1 MIDTEELS
9 DEKRAELISECEEL
23 KEEISLDGESAEKR
37 VRLANIHLR
46 LGEREEAVMCLQ
58 TALLL
63 RPDTPAIL
71 SRLRQVCTEEEL
83 NSLDLPEKAEPFW
96 RNIPG
101 LFKYPFSGSGVY
113 LLVGGTVFVTIMQFI
128 ISLPTLFFFA
138 SILVSIFLAGYISS
152 YFISVMRTSARGYDT
167 PPDWPD
173 ITDLGG
179 SIGKPIVLVS
189 FAGIVSFFP
198 AVGYLI
204 YSVVYGGR
212 ISVLV
217 GLIALGALYYPMA
230 LIASVMTGAALNSAN
245 FAGVLTSIFRVPKEY
260 LAAEI
265 TLAFFAVLS
274 VMAYFM
280 VAAISTTLPGTVVGV
295 FASRFVY
302 LYFLM
307 IYARILG
314 LLYRQCKSKIAA

>member
-1 MIDTEELS
+1 MVDTEELS
-9 DEKRAELISECEEL
+9 DERRAELINECEEL

-46 LGEREEAVMCLQ
+46 LEEREEAIMCLQ
-58 TALLL
+58 IALQL

-83 NSLDLPEKAEPFW
+83 NSLDLPEQAEPFW
-96 RNIPG
+96 RNISG

-113 LLVGGTVFVTIMQFI
+113 LLVGGTVFVAIVQLI
-128 ISLPTLFFFA
+128 ISLPAVFFFT
-138 SILVSIFLAGYISS
+138 SVIVSTFLVGYISS
-152 YFISVMRTSARGYDT
+152 YFISVMRSSARGYDT

-179 SIGKPIVLVS
+179 SIAKPILLVS

-198 AVGYLI
+198 AVGYAI
-204 YSVVYGGR
+204 YLMTYGGR
-212 ISVLV
+212 VSVLV
-217 GLIALGALYYPMA
+217 GLIALGSLYYPMA

-245 FAGVLTSIFRVPKEY
+245 FAGVLASIYRIPKEY

-265 TLAFFAVLS
+265 TLAFFAGVSVL
-274 VMAYFM
+274 AHFM
-280 VAAISTTLPGTVVGV
+280 VAAISTTLTGTMVGV

-307 IYARILG
+307 IYARVLG
-314 LLYRQCKSKIAA
+314 LLYRQCQSKIAA